1 MLKRFLTTC
10 MIILFIFLFF
20 NCSTVEKDHLEEI
33 KNYNHSDRFFKAS
46 VKNMHF
52 LIETRSPEELNLL
65 FEQWIKENNIPT
77 DASGCKDGI
86 YIAESPYDAYDY
98 KHVVTIEIKNE
109 KIIKIDYNEIKKNG
123 KGKENDIEYNEEM
136 RVTGSSPSIAYPIY
150 ENQMLEKQNFMKVDA
165 VSGATYS
172 LYRFRYALSIAL
184 MKAKMGKNKMVF

>member
-1 MLKRFLTTC
+1 MLKRFLKTQIK
-10 MIILFIFLFF
+10 IILFVFLFLK
-20 NCSTVEKDHLEEI
+20 CSTVEKDSLEEI
-33 KNYNHSDRFFKAS
+33 KNYNLSDRFFKAS

-65 FEQWIKENNIPT
+65 FEQWIKANNIPV

-86 YIAESPYDAYDY
+86 YTGESPYDAYDY
-98 KHVVTIEIKNE
+98 KHVVKIEIKNE
-109 KIIKIDYNEIKKNG
+109 KIIKIDYDEIKKGG

-136 RVTGSSPSIAYPIY
+136 KVTGTSPSIAYPSY
-150 ENQMLEKQNFMKVDA
+150 ENQMLEKQNIMKVDA

-184 MKAKMGKNKMVF
+184 MKAKLENR